1 MSARR
6 RASLSLLLL
15 LTIACGRESD
25 PMDAAS
31 IERDLEKRT
40 VRELYEEAEQLPWRP
55 PDDFLL
61 TEAHIAD
68 FVKVATLAEKI
79 MEVAG
84 SRFDE
89 QIESASRD
97 HDRFARMGTAFA
109 AIGSMRA
116 FGTAH
121 LRAALTLDVNPNQQQ
136 WVLEQIIDGGR
147 LAARLRPQEEAL
159 ARAERELKAESVPY
173 LRERKEAVVRQ
184 AKENLRSWEKTMG
197 DTELANARLVQKHRT
212 ELARFFPFLA
222 RQ

>member
-6 RASLSLLLL
+6 ACLSLLIL
-15 LTIACGRESD
+15 LTTACGGETD
-25 PMDAAS
+25 PMDRAS

-40 VRELYEEAEQLPWRP
+40 VRDLYEEAEQLPWRP

-68 FVKVATLAEKI
+68 FVRVATLAEKI

-97 HDRFARMGTAFA
+97 HDRFTRMGTAFA

-116 FGTAH
+116 FSTAH

-136 WVLEQIIDGGR
+136 WVLERIIDGGR
-147 LAARLRPQEEAL
+147 GAEKLRPREEAL
-159 ARAERELKAESVPY
+159 ARAERELQAESVPY

-184 AKENLRSWEKTMG
+184 AKENLRSLEQTLG
-197 DTELANARLVQKHRT
+197 DAELANARLVEKHRT
-212 ELARFFPFLA
+212 ELARFFPFLG
-222 RQ
+222 R

>member
-1 MSARR
+1 MAP
-6 RASLSLLLL
+6 
-15 LTIACGRESD
+15 E
-25 PMDAAS
+25 S

-68 FVKVATLAEKI
+68 FVKVAALAQKI

-89 QIESASRD
+89 QIENASRD
-97 HDRFARMGTAFA
+97 HDRFTRMGTAFA
-109 AIGSMRA
+109 AIGSARA
-116 FGTAH
+116 ISTAH

-136 WVLEQIIDGGR
+136 WVLERIIDGGR
-147 LAARLRPQEEAL
+147 AAARLRPPEEAL
-159 ARAERELKAESVPY
+159 ARAERERNNESVPY
-173 LRERKEAVVRQ
+173 LRERKEAAVRQ
-184 AKENLRSWEKTMG
+184 AKENLRSFERTMG
-197 DTELANARLVQKHRT
+197 DAELANARLVEKHRT

-222 RQ
+222 RK